1 MVANIVSYACS
12 MLHLVSLSVL
22 SELHAP
28 CQSGKGSVGRLS
40 DTGSMDSVQNI
51 SQVSCLHLE
60 F

>member
-22 SELHAP
+22 SAACTL
-28 CQSGKGSVGRLS
+28 QKWQRLGRLS
-40 DTGSMDSVQNI
+40 DSGSMDSVQNI
-51 SQVSCLHLE
+51 LQVSWLHLE

>member
-22 SELHAP
+22 SAACTLP
-28 CQSGKGSVGRLS
+28 KWQGSVGRLS
-40 DTGSMDSVQNI
+40 DSGSMDSVQNI
-51 SQVSCLHLE
+51 SQVSWLHLE